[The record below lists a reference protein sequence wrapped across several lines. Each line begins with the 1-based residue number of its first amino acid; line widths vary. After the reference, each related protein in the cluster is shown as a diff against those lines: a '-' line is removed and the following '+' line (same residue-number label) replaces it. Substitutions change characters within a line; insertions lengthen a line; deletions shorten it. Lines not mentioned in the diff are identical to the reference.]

1 MNGTEIDD
9 DTGVALMTRND
20 SEGITLD
27 PEIALKPGKNGGAPA
42 VEIRREHGGERVK
55 AESAQKHQSSH
66 AEPEPPAKAGRR
78 PWAWALFAVAAVAAV
93 AAGVPYYFYSLSYE
107 STDDAFVDGHIVAV
121 SPRVAGHVA
130 KVYVTDNQWVNQGE
144 LVAELDP
151 RDFQARLAAAE
162 AALTAARAGE
172 KSRSIGTDVTEITST
187 AGVDEASAA
196 VEGARAAVTTALA
209 AVATARSQQA
219 QAQAQLAA
227 VEAGLKQA
235 QADLSAADARQQRA
249 GAFLKRIEAL
259 VPEHAASQDSLDE
272 AVAAQ
277 RVASADVSAV
287 RQRIVAQEAAVRQA
301 EAAVAAAQSG
311 VRQAESGVV
320 GQEAALQRAEA
331 QRAGTRS
338 APKQV
343 AQSRS
348 QTNVAEAEVA
358 RAEAEA
364 EQARLNLTYTKIYA
378 PISGQVTRKSVEQ
391 GAYVQTGQPV
401 LALVDPDVWVIAN
414 FKETQLAKMRAGQP
428 VTVSVDTRPGVNLA
442 AHVDSLQLGSG
453 ARFSLLPPENAT
465 GNYVKVVQRVPVKIV
480 FDDPKQ
486 VAQYGLGPGMSVLP
500 SVKVS
505 EPGRTSI
512 AGSGVLQSR

>member
-1 MNGTEIDD
+1 MAIK
-9 DTGVALMTRND
+9 D
-20 SEGITLD
+20 SDEVILD
-27 PEIALKPGKNGGAPA
+27 PDINLTSTKYGEGPA
-42 VEIRREHGGERVK
+42 VEVHHEHIFQRVK
-55 AESAQKHQSSH
+55 VASAPEHQPVKS
-66 AEPEPPAKAGRR
+66 EPESPVKPGRR
-78 PWAWALFAVAAVAAV
+78 PWVWALFAVAAAAAV
-93 AAGVPYYFYSLSYE
+93 AVGVPYYIYSLSYE
-107 STDDAFVDGHIVAV
+107 GTDDAFVDGHIIAV

-130 KVYVTDNQWVNQGE
+130 KVHVTDNQWVNQGE
-144 LVAELDP
+144 LLAELDP

-162 AALTAARAGE
+162 AALAAARAGQRT
-172 KSRSIGTDVTEITST
+172 RSIGADVTEITST

-209 AVATARSQQA
+209 AVSTATSQQA

-227 VEAGLKQA
+227 VQAGLKQA
-235 QADLSAADARQQRA
+235 EADLMAAEARQQRA

-259 VPEHAASQDSLDE
+259 VPEHAASQDTLDE
-272 AVAAQ
+272 AIAAQ
-277 RVASADVSAV
+277 RVASADVVAV
-287 RQRIVAQEAAVRQA
+287 RQRIVAQAAAVRQA
-301 EAAVAAAQSG
+301 EAAVTAAASG

-320 GQEAALQRAEA
+320 GQQAALGRTEA

-348 QTNVAEAEVA
+348 QTNAAEAEVT
-358 RAEAEA
+358 RAEAEV
-364 EQARLNLTYTKIYA
+364 EQARLNLTYTKMYA

-391 GAYVQTGQPV
+391 GAYVQIGQPV
-401 LALVDPDVWVIAN
+401 LALVDPDVWVIGN
-414 FKETQLAKMRAGQP
+414 FKETQLAKMRPGQP
-428 VTVSVDTRPGVNLA
+428 VTVTMDTHPGVQLA

-505 EPGRTSI
+505 EPGKTSVT
-512 AGSGVLQSR
+512 GSGIPVSR